1 MLRLATNVRAAT
13 AQDGLL
19 IRSLLESC
27 ALPTQDLES
36 AQPKFLVVYEGNVLC
51 AAGAIERFGSAGL
64 LRSLAVA
71 ADRRGLG
78 IGQALVAELERLAH
92 VQSVRELVLLTQTAR
107 GFFARHGYRV
117 IDRKDAPPAVQSS
130 EEFRS
135 LCPDSAC
142 CIAKT
147 L

>member
-1 MLRLATNVRAAT
+1 MLRLTTTVRAAT
-13 AQDGLL
+13 EQDGPT
-19 IRSLLESC
+19 IRSLLERC
-27 ALPTQDLES
+27 ALPTADLGI
-36 AQPKFLVVYEGNVLC
+36 ANPDFLVACEGADIC
-51 AAGAIERFGSAGL
+51 AAGAIEIFGRTGL

-78 IGQALVAELERLAH
+78 IGQALVAQLERRARESSL
-92 VQSVRELVLLTQTAR
+92 SELVLLTQTAR
-107 GFFARHGYRV
+107 RFFERQGYRV
-117 IDRKDAPPAVQSS
+117 IERKDAPEAVQSS

-142 CIAKT
+142 CMAKN

>member
-13 AQDGLL
+13 DQDGLV

-27 ALPTQDLES
+27 ALPTADLES
-36 AQPKFLVVYEGNVLC
+36 AQPRFLVAYQGNVLC
-51 AAGAIERFGSAGL
+51 AAGAIEPFGRAGL
-64 LRSLAVA
+64 LRSLVVA

-78 IGQALVAELERLAH
+78 IGQALVTELERLAH
-92 VQSVRELVLLTQTAR
+92 AQSLRELVLLTQTAR
-107 GFFARHGYRV
+107 GFFERQGYRV

-142 CIAKT
+142 CMAKT